1 MDFGRS
7 FSSSPVITSYSSSLK
22 TQWNMISIYYYILP
36 GKNRS
41 WSTTHTKMRR
51 TMLCP
56 RTHKSNVHTVNPPT
70 CWVIHEGKGEEVSK
84 PCVGNKHD
92 NKTERKKGQ
101 IHIPSVFPTRLC
113 FILSLCCSL
122 GDQNSVFCFFYKRNE
137 CISIEMQKENFQHT
151 HSWDFIWTSPVINLF
166 QLCQCLKH

>member
-36 GKNRS
+36 GNRNRS

-70 CWVIHEGKGEEVSK
+70 CWVIHEGKGEEVSN

-92 NKTERKKGQ
+92 NKTERKKRTYTYQ
-101 IHIPSVFPTRLC
+101 VSFRPNFVSSWACAAHLVMRTLSVFLTKGVNVFPLKCKKKTSNTRT
-113 FILSLCCSL
+113 
-122 GDQNSVFCFFYKRNE
+122 VE
-137 CISIEMQKENFQHT
+137 
-151 HSWDFIWTSPVINLF
+151 TSF
-166 QLCQCLKH
+166 GHFWW